1 MRKAKIPD
9 VVVRRLPLYLR
20 AVEDFDRREHD
31 IVSSKELG
39 DFTGLTPAQVR
50 KDLTFFGEFG
60 KQGIGYDVKFLRTQ
74 LREILRLSTDL
85 HVGLAGLGNLGQALV
100 HYHVDARSRPR
111 TRFAVSPDRLRIVAA
126 FDVDPSKIGR
136 VYAGVPIFHIDQLA
150 EKAQEYGLKI
160 MVNAVPAEHAQDV
173 VDRIVACG
181 INAILNFAPVTLN
194 VPDNVRVH
202 SADLTLELQSLAYYA
217 E

>member
-20 AVEDFDRREHD
+20 AVDDFDRREHT

-74 LREILRLSTDL
+74 LRDILRLSTDV
-85 HVGLAGLGNLGQALV
+85 HIGLAGFGNLGQALV

-111 TRFAVSPDRLRIVAA
+111 TRFPVSPDRLRIVAA
-126 FDVDPSKIGR
+126 FDVDPAKIGR

-181 INAILNFAPVTLN
+181 IKSVLNFAPVTLL
-194 VPDNVRVH
+194 VPENVRVH

>member
-20 AVEDFDRREHD
+20 AVEDFDRREHV

-39 DFTGLTPAQVR
+39 DFTGLTSAQVR
-50 KDLTFFGEFG
+50 KDLTLFGEFG

-74 LREILRLSTDL
+74 LRDILRLSTDVHIGL
-85 HVGLAGLGNLGQALV
+85 VGFGNLGQALV

-111 TRFAVSPDRLRIVAA
+111 TRFSVSPDRLRIVAA
-126 FDVDPSKIGR
+126 FDVDPDKIGR
-136 VYAGVPIFHIDQLA
+136 VYAGVPIFHIDELA

-160 MVNAVPAEHAQDV
+160 MVNAVPAEHAQEV
-173 VDRIVACG
+173 VDHAVRAG
-181 INAILNFAPVTLN
+181 IRAILNFAPVTLT
-194 VPDNVRVH
+194 VPDTVKLH

>member
-20 AVEDFDRREHD
+20 AVEDFDRRGHD

-74 LREILRLSTDL
+74 LREILRLSTDV
-85 HVGLAGLGNLGQALV
+85 HIGLAGFGNLGQALV

-173 VDRIVACG
+173 VDRVVACG
-181 INAILNFAPVTLN
+181 IKAILNFAPVTLN

>member
-20 AVEDFDRREHD
+20 AVEDFDRREHV

-39 DFTGLTPAQVR
+39 DFTGLTSAQVR
-50 KDLTFFGEFG
+50 KDLTLFGEFG

-74 LREILRLSTDL
+74 LREILRLSTDV
-85 HVGLAGLGNLGQALV
+85 HIGLAGFGNLGQALV

-111 TRFAVSPDRLRIVAA
+111 TRFSVSPDRLRIVAA
-126 FDVDPSKIGR
+126 FDVDPGKIGM
-136 VYAGVPIFHIDQLA
+136 VYAGVPVFHIDQLA
-150 EKAQEYGLKI
+150 EIVLEYGLKI
-160 MVNAVPAEHAQDV
+160 MVNAVPAEHAQEV
-173 VDRIVACG
+173 VDRVIAAGVKS
-181 INAILNFAPVTLN
+181 ILNFAPVTLN
-194 VPDNVRVH
+194 VPENVRLH

>member
-1 MRKAKIPD
+1 MRKARIPD

-20 AVEDFDRREHD
+20 AVDDFDRREHT

-60 KQGIGYDVKFLRTQ
+60 KQGIGYDVKFLRIQ
-74 LREILRLSTDL
+74 LRDILRLSTDV
-85 HVGLAGLGNLGQALV
+85 HIGLAGLGNLGQALV

-111 TRFAVSPDRLRIVAA
+111 TRFSVSPDRLRIVAA
-126 FDVDPSKIGR
+126 FDVDLAKIGR
-136 VYAGVPIFHIDQLA
+136 VYAGVPIFHIDELEA
-150 EKAQEYGLKI
+150 KAQEYSLKI

-181 INAILNFAPVTLN
+181 IKAILNFAPVTLN
-194 VPDNVRVH
+194 VPENVRVH